1 MTKSGELSRR
11 WYSLR
16 PSSLTC
22 WRTEAVAALLFG
34 FGRGIAYESR
44 ERNLR
49 VDDDVFLLGQ
59 VQHDVGA
66 QVVSLGVLDVVL
78 RFVVD
83 ALDER

>member
-1 MTKSGELSRR
+1 MQEAMERALADSGIRN
-11 WYSLR
+11 
-16 PSSLTC
+16 C
-22 WRTEAVAALLFG
+22 EAAAALLFG